1 VTLGTDEKREVIA
14 EDLEKKRPD
23 MFILDENIKIS

>member
-1 VTLGTDEKREVIA
+1 VTLGTDEIREVIV
-14 EDLEKKRPD
+14 EDLAKKRPD